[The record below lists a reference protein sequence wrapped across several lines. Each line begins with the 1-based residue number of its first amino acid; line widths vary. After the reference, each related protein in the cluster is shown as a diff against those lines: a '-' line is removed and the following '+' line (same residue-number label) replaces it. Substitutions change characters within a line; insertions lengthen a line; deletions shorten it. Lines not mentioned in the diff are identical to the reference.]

1 MKALLRLA
9 TAPTA
14 PEFDKA
20 PAAKRSRQITKHLN
34 TFTLQAILGTVLVSA
49 FAASAIA
56 DDKVIKVGVV
66 TEFSGTYASAGQSIE
81 SGMRAY
87 MKIHGDTVAGKK
99 VELVLRD
106 TGGIAPETAR
116 RHAQELI
123 TRDKVDFLAGF
134 NFTPNALAAAPVA
147 TQAKKPMLV
156 FAATSIVTEKSP
168 YIVRTS
174 STLAQTSAPMA
185 TWSANNG
192 IKRVFTLVSDYG
204 PGHDAEKAFKDAFK
218 AAGGDIVGEI
228 RMPVSSMDF
237 SPFLQRARDAKP
249 DAIFVFVPGSE
260 AAISFMKSYNE
271 RGFKQAGVRLI
282 GTGDMTDDDSI
293 NAIGDVAL
301 DTVTSHHY
309 SAAHESPEN
318 QAFVKAVREASNRRP
333 NFIGVAAYDA
343 MDVIY
348 QALRKTNGDTD
359 GDKLIAAMKGMTVNS
374 PRGKF
379 TIDPATR
386 DIVQD
391 VYIRRVQKVNG
402 ELYNVEFDKMTSV
415 KDPGKN

>member
-1 MKALLRLA
+1 MTSCAQQPSAVLTIAATTTAMTTTSRLLR
-9 TAPTA
+9 T
-14 PEFDKA
+14 
-20 PAAKRSRQITKHLN
+20 
-34 TFTLQAILGTVLVSA
+34 TVLRALAALA
-49 FAASAIA
+49 FAATAA
-56 DDKVIKVGVV
+56 ALPAHAADKVIRIGVV
-66 TEFSGTYASAGQSIE
+66 SEFSGTYASAGQSIE
-81 SGMRAY
+81 SGLRAY
-87 MKIHGDTVAGKK
+87 LKLHGDQIEGKK
-99 VELVLRD
+99 VELVIRD

-147 TQAKKPMLV
+147 TTAKKPMLV
-156 FAATSIVTEKSP
+156 FASTSIVTEKSP

-185 TWSANNG
+185 TWSARNG
-192 IKRVFTLVSDYG
+192 LKRVFTLVSDYG

-218 AAGGDIVGEI
+218 AAGGEIVGEI

-237 SPFLQRARDAKP
+237 SPFLQRARDAKA

-271 RGFKQAGVRLI
+271 RGFKQAGVKLI
-282 GTGDMTDDDSI
+282 GTGDMTDDDSLQ
-293 NAIGDVAL
+293 AIGDVAL
-301 DTVTSHHY
+301 DTVTAHHY
-309 SAAHESPEN
+309 SAAHDSPQN
-318 QAFVKAVREASNRRP
+318 KAFVQAVRDASKKRP
-333 NFIGVAAYDA
+333 NFHAVAAYDA

-348 QALRKTNGDTD
+348 QALRKTKGDTNGDA
-359 GDKLIAAMKGMTVNS
+359 LIAAMKGLKVDS
-374 PRGKF
+374 PRGPF

-391 VYIRRVQKVNG
+391 VYIRKVEKVGG
-402 ELYNVEFDKMTSV
+402 ELYNVEFDKVTAV
-415 KDPGKN
+415 KDPGKE